1 MFELG
6 TVYIRSIVAIISI
19 CTMLCYLHDTESIQE
34 ALAAIVLIVYID
46 KKISGDINDERI

>member
-6 TVYIRSIVAIISI
+6 TVYIRSIVAVVSI
-19 CTMLCYLHDTESIQE
+19 CAMFCYLHDTESLKE

-46 KKISGDINDERI
+46 KKISGNQE